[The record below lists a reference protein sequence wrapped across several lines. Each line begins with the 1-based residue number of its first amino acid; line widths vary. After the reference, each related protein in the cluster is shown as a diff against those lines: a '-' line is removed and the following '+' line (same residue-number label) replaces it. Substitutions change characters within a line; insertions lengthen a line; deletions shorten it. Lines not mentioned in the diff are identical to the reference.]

1 MDIIP
6 LIELLEIRDIFKDKA
21 KEGGD
26 SVTDALST
34 MLRLLGEESEAASW
48 LIEARSIMEP
58 VELCDEEW

>member
-21 KEGGD
+21 RREGD

-34 MLRLLGEESEAASW
+34 ILRLLGEELEAAS
-48 LIEARSIMEP
+48 
-58 VELCDEEW
+58 